1 MYCRLQ
7 VQLEHLKLD
16 IVCKALL
23 IKNVLMRTQK
33 ETEIF
38 PRDPI
43 IYSFL
48 DVFFFSTS
56 YPFTVSL
63 SIRRTFIPGPLSS
76 IIFVTY
82 CLTAKITFII
92 AYLSTNFE
100 FPRRK
105 STQISEEKSPLI
117 SPNHIS
123 PEAIFIFVTCLSQSP
138 SRQVHFV

>member
-1 MYCRLQ
+1 
-7 VQLEHLKLD
+7 
-16 IVCKALL
+16 
-23 IKNVLMRTQK
+23 MRIRK
-33 ETEIF
+33 ETEIS
-38 PRDPI
+38 PRYPI

-48 DVFFFSTS
+48 DVFFFFSTS

-92 AYLSTNFE
+92 ACLPTTFE
-100 FPRRK
+100 FPRQK

-117 SPNHIS
+117 SPNHRS
-123 PEAIFIFVTCLSQSP
+123 REAIFNFCDMSVPVPIVVPISKYILFEGGSG
-138 SRQVHFV
+138 RGI